1 MCPGPNPQGVLEV
14 DVRGTVV
21 KSGLGGMYD
30 PALLLG
36 LPPGALERKLLSD
49 FLDQGAS
56 AFQV

>member
-1 MCPGPNPQGVLEV
+1 LFLACRFFVQGVLEL
-14 DVRGTVV
+14 DMRGTVV

-49 FLDQGAS
+49 FLDQG
-56 AFQV
+56 